1 MHQIVPI
8 HTTPHRPTVG
18 EGVDDHGGPY
28 RAALHTAVGEE
39 PNGFLELLTPCM
51 NAKSDSGE
59 ILDPPVTLSSNFLRY
74 DLIKCLLLLLLFLG
88 ENRDQTV
95 LNPEFV
101 QNAERLPLYNYFG
114 KLLAIACRHSIMVPL
129 SLPDMVWKPL
139 VGETLKITD
148 LKAIDVHTVRSLG
161 EIAQGRVPHGQAVE
175 LLTQALLSSPL
186 CPSSGLFASHS
197 VAAAAAIKIFI
208 SPPHPEDRT
217 GTGGDR
223 GTGGGGGEGSA
234 VRDALSQERI
244 RSICDL
250 LLHTHLT
257 AQTHGIEQL
266 SRGIGAVLPTE
277 VFPMFTAAELRAVFC
292 GQPEVDL
299 EVLKKATVYEGGV
312 AATDRLVLHTPS
324 LRPSPSLSLILRSKT
339 AVDNYCSCFRISVF
353 T

>member
-1 MHQIVPI
+1 
-8 HTTPHRPTVG
+8 
-18 EGVDDHGGPY
+18 
-28 RAALHTAVGEE
+28 
-39 PNGFLELLTPCM
+39 
-51 NAKSDSGE
+51 
-59 ILDPPVTLSSNFLRY
+59 
-74 DLIKCLLLLLLFLG
+74 
-88 ENRDQTV
+88 
-95 LNPEFV
+95 
-101 QNAERLPLYNYFG
+101 
-114 KLLAIACRHSIMVPL
+114 MVPL

-139 VGETLKITD
+139 VGETLRITD

-197 VAAAAAIKIFI
+197 VAAAAAMKIFI
-208 SPPHPEDRT
+208 SPPHPQD
-217 GTGGDR
+217 GSGAGGER
-223 GTGGGGGEGSA
+223 GAEEGGEGST

-292 GQPEVDL
+292 GQPVVDL

-312 AATDRLVLHTPS
+312 AATDR
-324 LRPSPSLSLILRSKT
+324 
-339 AVDNYCSCFRISVF
+339 
-353 T
+353 

>member
-1 MHQIVPI
+1 
-8 HTTPHRPTVG
+8 
-18 EGVDDHGGPY
+18 
-28 RAALHTAVGEE
+28 
-39 PNGFLELLTPCM
+39 
-51 NAKSDSGE
+51 
-59 ILDPPVTLSSNFLRY
+59 
-74 DLIKCLLLLLLFLG
+74 
-88 ENRDQTV
+88 
-95 LNPEFV
+95 
-101 QNAERLPLYNYFG
+101 
-114 KLLAIACRHSIMVPL
+114 MVPL

-208 SPPHPEDRT
+208 SPPHPEDEAGS
-217 GTGGDR
+217 GTGSGSGSR
-223 GTGGGGGEGSA
+223 GEHMAGGVGEGSA
-234 VRDALSQERI
+234 VRDAFSQERI

-277 VFPMFTAAELRAVFC
+277 LFPMFTAAELRAVFC

-312 AATDRLVLHTPS
+312 AATDR
-324 LRPSPSLSLILRSKT
+324 
-339 AVDNYCSCFRISVF
+339 
-353 T
+353 